1 MANSL
6 ANKVGAEFPFK
17 GREYDGRPTWHS
29 IIQEKSSKRTD
40 LTMTGGKASKNQY
53 SGKGESIKKED
64 SGKDKAKPMSR
75 SARAGLKFPVGR
87 IHRHLKSRTT
97 SHVRVGA
104 TAAVYSATIM
114 EYLTSEVIEIAGM
127 ASKDLNAKRI
137 TARHLQLAIRG
148 DEDLTNLVKAII
160 PGGGV
165 IPHIHAPLLP
175 KDAESPEAEDP
186 EPEESPEEESEN
198 EEDED
203 DKKKKK
209 KA

>member
-1 MANSL
+1 MA
-6 ANKVGAEFPFK
+6 G
-17 GREYDGRPTWHS
+17 G
-29 IIQEKSSKRTD
+29 KSSK
-40 LTMTGGKASKNQY
+40 NQD
-53 SGKGESIKKED
+53 SGKGKSNKTED
-64 SGKDKAKPMSR
+64 SGKEKANQTEDSGKETAKPMSR

-114 EYLTSEVIEIAGM
+114 EYLTSEVIEMAGM
-127 ASKDLNAKRI
+127 ASKDHNAKRI

-175 KDAESPEAEDP
+175 KDEESPGPEDP
-186 EPEESPEEESEN
+186 EPEKSQEEETDEEAEN
-198 EEDED
+198 EDDE
-203 DKKKKK
+203 KKEK
-209 KA
+209 KAE